1 MHKTGLLPEMLRGV
15 QETIRDKPLI
25 PQYPDD
31 GVYEKWNIAIISS
44 YLKVESR
51 KVSREGYLWLSELM
65 NNRRGS
71 GSSN

>member
-31 GVYEKWNIAIISS
+31 GVYENWNIAIISS

-51 KVSREGYLWLSELM
+51 QTKPTLDVYPEPLS
-65 NNRRGS
+65 
-71 GSSN
+71 